1 MEIKTK
7 DLNIPE
13 GKALLLFD
21 GVCNLC
27 NGFVQF
33 TIPRDQNNR
42 FVFASLQ
49 SEVGQKVL
57 DRLGHEKEELSTVI
71 MIENDQVY
79 THSTVGLRMIRHF
92 SGLWPILYALIAIPK
107 PVRDAIYNWVAANRY
122 RWFGKKDACWI
133 PTPELRE
140 RFIG

>member
-1 MEIKTK
+1 MKIQTQ
-7 DLNIPE
+7 DLGIPT
-13 GKALLLFD
+13 GKSLLLFD

-33 TIPRDQNNR
+33 TIPRDAENN

-57 DRLGHEKEELSTVI
+57 ERIKYDQEELSTVI
-71 MIENDQVY
+71 LLEEEQVY
-79 THSTVGLRMIRHF
+79 THSSVALRMVRKF
-92 SGLWPILYALIAIPK
+92 PGAWPLLYGLVIIPRPI
-107 PVRDAIYNWVAANRY
+107 RDAIYNWVAANRY

-133 PTPELRE
+133 PTPDLRE